1 MPEDNDSSPG
11 TWFVSCEDL
20 FISSDGLLRIP
31 HPNDQAEARLV
42 CFPPAGA
49 EAFMYDGWVAL
60 LPESI
65 ELCAV
70 QLPEQEQDVSRVI
83 ADLAESLL
91 KHRRPGQRFFFIGL
105 CLGAVWAFEVA
116 RYLRD
121 RAGVQPEHLIVVT
134 YPAPDRRQPAV
145 DFMRTQAFVQI
156 MTSYFPP
163 DSPEYHYVLSRL
175 PVMQH
180 AADLADQT
188 LPPLGTPLACPLTAF
203 ASAHDQVIDPQSL
216 QSWQP
221 YTSGRFSLHMCDG
234 DHFYGDLRRE
244 EFMQAVVGYLQED
257 RSRLP
262 V

>member
-1 MPEDNDSSPG
+1 MPENNDNSHG

-20 FISSDGLLRIP
+20 FISPDGLLRIP
-31 HPNDQAEARLV
+31 HPNAQAEARLV

-49 EAFMYDGWVAL
+49 EAFMYDGWVTS

-70 QLPEQEQDVSRVI
+70 QLPEQKQEVSQVI
-83 ADLAESLL
+83 AELAESLL
-91 KHRRPGQRFFFIGL
+91 QHTRKGQKLFFIGL
-105 CLGAVWAFEVA
+105 CLGAIWAVEVA

-121 RAGVQPEHLIVVT
+121 HAGLQPEHMVVVT
-134 YPAPDRRQPAV
+134 YPAPDQRESSVA
-145 DFMRTQAFVQI
+145 FMRTQAFLQI

-175 PVMQH
+175 PAMQH
-180 AADLADQT
+180 AADLADQ
-188 LPPLGTPLACPLTAF
+188 PLAPMDTPLDCSLTAF
-203 ASAHDQVIDPQSL
+203 ASLHDQVINPQLL

-221 YTSGRFSLHMCDG
+221 YTSGHFSVHMCDG
-234 DHFYGDLRRE
+234 DHFYGDLHRE
-244 EFMQAVVGYLQED
+244 EFLQAVVGYLQGD
-257 RSRLP
+257 RSRIH